1 MDRDCLKRVGTGVQ
15 HAGLL
20 IDGFQGAERGRDPL
34 GQSVEWAMQSHA
46 RRIGIGHMRDGFGD
60 ECREAAFG
68 LLARLESQGSP
79 ELSLDAIDAKSTPII
94 ARQIPRGQ
102 IPAIPGV
109 YESMRLNRAR
119 ARRSA
124 AVVVSEAYPV
134 VVAAGVG

>member
-1 MDRDCLKRVGTGVQ
+1 MIASRECEPVCSMQRLP
-15 HAGLL
+15 

-46 RRIGIGHMRDGFGD
+46 RRIRIGHVRDGFGD
-60 ECREAAFG
+60 ECCKAAFG

-79 ELSLDAIDAKSTPII
+79 ELSLDTIDTEGTPII
-94 ARQIPRGQ
+94 TREIPCGQ
-102 IPAIPGV
+102 IPAISGV

-119 ARRSA
+119 AGRSG
-124 AVVVSEAYPV
+124 AVVVRETHSV